1 MLNARRVLLFCV
13 VISVF
18 LAITAIAQN
27 LPNVDSIAKTSKV
40 TSPPVAKT
48 AGQTRRAGGDPV
60 DDRVEV
66 REYLFPDTNEMLPY
80 AVFVSSKVTK
90 DKKAPMVLAL
100 HGYSG
105 NYGTFMRTPCVDA
118 AEENGYILVGVM
130 GYNPSSAFGA
140 SMGARGAPGAA
151 TRGARGDANAPR
163 GGAPGAAGA
172 GRGGAPGAGAPGAGA
187 PGAGAPGAAG
197 AGRGGAPGAGAPG
210 AGAPGAAGAGRGG
223 APGAGAPGAAPG
235 GRGGGRGPAVGGTK
249 ETDSTKTSALSE
261 KDTMYVLQMVRKEF
275 NIDDNRIYLMG
286 HSMGGM
292 GSMYIGEKYA
302 PMWAAV
308 ACLAGFGS
316 PDTKG
321 KMKDTPLY
329 FTAGSEDSGGMA
341 GRTTAERLKAEG
353 MNIEWK
359 EVPGLDHGG
368 IIGGA
373 MPDVFKFFNQHVK
386 GETKK

>member
-1 MLNARRVLLFCV
+1 MLKKKLLLVCL
-13 VISVF
+13 VISVC

-27 LPNVDSIAKTSKV
+27 LPNVDTIAKTSKV
-40 TSPPVAKT
+40 TSPPVGKT
-48 AGQTRRAGGDPV
+48 AGQSRRAGGDPV

-105 NYGTFMRTPCVDA
+105 NYGTFMRTPCVDE
-118 AEENGYILVGVM
+118 AEKNGYILVGVM

-140 SMGARGAPGAA
+140 SMGRGGPGAA
-151 TRGARGDANAPR
+151 TRGAATRGDANAPAR
-163 GGAPGAAGA
+163 GGMPGRMGGGMPGGAGVPGAAIGGGMPGGMGGGMGA
-172 GRGGAPGAGAPGAGA
+172 GRGAGAPGTT
-187 PGAGAPGAAG
+187 
-197 AGRGGAPGAGAPG
+197 
-210 AGAPGAAGAGRGG
+210 
-223 APGAGAPGAAPG
+223 APGAAPG
-235 GRGGGRGPAVGGTK
+235 GRGMTGGRGPAIGGTK
-249 ETDSTKTSALSE
+249 ETDSAKASALSE
-261 KDTMYVLQMVRKEF
+261 KDTMYVLAMALKEF
-275 NIDDNRIYLMG
+275 NIDENRIYLMG

-316 PDTKG
+316 PDPKG

-329 FTAGSEDSGGMA
+329 FTAGTNDTMGMN
-341 GRTTAERLKAEG
+341 GRTTAEQLKAQG
-353 MNIEWK
+353 MNVEWK

-373 MPDVFKFFNQHVK
+373 MPDVFKFFNEHIK
-386 GETKK
+386 GQPKK